1 MKATPETLLV
11 LIAVTILL
19 TLGYASASTIVKS
32 GESIQAA
39 IDAAKPGETIEV
51 YSGTYQ
57 ESLQIGKQIVLK
69 GIDSGSGLPQVV
81 TDRGSAIT
89 IKGSGVILEG
99 IWAKS
104 ASGWTGD
111 AGILVTS
118 NSNIL
123 RNNMASGSGNT
134 GILLQ
139 KCVNNTLS
147 GNVAQSNGNE
157 GILLKNCSRCLLT
170 ENQLKGNRYGIKMT
184 GCYGTRVIGNTFAN
198 NKYNAIYLTNSQS
211 NLIERNYA
219 SGSDAGLT
227 METCKD
233 NIVRKN
239 DFVGNDKGIS
249 VSYLDTGKD
258 TKSSGK
264 GVVISYNS
272 MPSDDAVSSNNSIYQ
287 NNLTNR
293 QNAYDTSLN
302 YWDNGKL
309 GNNYSD
315 FNDPSEG
322 CTGKKVCDSEHRIP
336 GGSSVDEFPQAAPVQ
351 IKGRLTGVA
360 GAVLQLFQTSFVPG
374 GQLWVNYSSPTNKE
388 AWAGIIDSGGKS
400 ESIFGQSILYLG
412 QNITK
417 DVALTAPDREG
428 SFKLRMVDGN
438 GSVILSLPF
447 NVTVPGLN
455 ASPSSVGMCENIA
468 VTYRGA
474 SGQKE
479 DWIGMFRTG
488 SSDAVGRQ
496 TLASR
501 ESGTVTFSMSQ
512 SGNVEFKM
520 FSAGASVPLVASNP
534 VEITAIS
541 KTKVIAEPSRVS
553 PGGTVTV
560 TYWGAPASGTGII
573 GMYGMTRPDKEA
585 LDKRGLG
592 SASCGSF
599 TWRLPSSAG
608 QYDFRMFQSDITSYN
623 QGAYVNLAQSNVV
636 TVG

>member
-1 MKATPETLLV
+1 MV

-19 TLGYASASTIVKS
+19 TLGYASASTIVKP
-32 GESIQAA
+32 GERIQAA
-39 IDAAKPGETIEV
+39 IDAAKPGETIEI

-57 ESLQIGKQIVLK
+57 ESLQIGKQIVLR

-139 KCVNNTLS
+139 MCVNNTLS

-157 GILLKNCSRCLLT
+157 GIFLKNCSRCLLT

-184 GCYGTRVIGNTFAN
+184 GCYGTRIIGNTFAD
-198 NKYNAIYLTNSQS
+198 NKFNAIYLTNSQS

-219 SGSDAGLT
+219 GGSDSGLT

-264 GVVISYNS
+264 GVVISYSS

-293 QNAYDTSLN
+293 QNAYDTSQN

-315 FNDPSEG
+315 FNDPAEG
-322 CTGKKVCDSEHRIP
+322 CTGKKVCDSQHRIP
-336 GGSSVDEFPQAAPVQ
+336 GGSSVDEFPQAAPVRV
-351 IKGRLTGVA
+351 KGRLTGLA

-374 GQLWVNYSSPTNKE
+374 GQMWVNYSSPTNKE

-428 SFKLRMVDGN
+428 SFKLRMVDEN

-447 NVTVPGLN
+447 NVTVASLN

-474 SGQKE
+474 SGQKN
-479 DWIGMFRTG
+479 DWIGMFKAG
-488 SSDAVGRQ
+488 SSDAVSRQNPGWPGERNRHVLHVPERQCRVQDVLCRSFCAPGDEQSCRDYGDKQDQGDCRAVACISGRNRHRHLLGR
-496 TLASR
+496 T
-501 ESGTVTFSMSQ
+501 GV
-512 SGNVEFKM
+512 GNRHHRHVRHDE
-520 FSAGASVPLVASNP
+520 
-534 VEITAIS
+534 
-541 KTKVIAEPSRVS
+541 
-553 PGGTVTV
+553 
-560 TYWGAPASGTGII
+560 
-573 GMYGMTRPDKEA
+573 
-585 LDKRGLG
+585 
-592 SASCGSF
+592 
-599 TWRLPSSAG
+599 AG
-608 QYDFRMFQSDITSYN
+608 QRGSGKEGSWRCKLRKLR
-623 QGAYVNLAQSNVV
+623 LAAAVECR
-636 TVG
+636 TVRLQDVPVRHHQL